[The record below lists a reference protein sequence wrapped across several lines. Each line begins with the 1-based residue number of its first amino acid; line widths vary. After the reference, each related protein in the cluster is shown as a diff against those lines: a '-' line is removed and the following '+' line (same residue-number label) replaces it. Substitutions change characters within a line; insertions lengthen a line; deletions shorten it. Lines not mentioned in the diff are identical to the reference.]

1 LWVHSAVLL
10 AALPPAMGVYDLA
23 RQHGVYAE
31 RAAGAVVLGS
41 VIAIATVT
49 VTLILLLNG
58 MLPQTP
64 FR

>member
-1 LWVHSAVLL
+1 
-10 AALPPAMGVYDLA
+10 MGVYDLA